1 MSRLNI
7 KTLFENL
14 RFKYKLSI
22 LNENTLEEVWFIRL
36 SRLRVYLLSF
46 LLLVVLFFVNTFL
59 LLKTPLK
66 KYTPGYTNSDLRT
79 ELIQQSIKSDS
90 LIKEFEVRQ
99 EYINAIKSLMIGDI
113 KIDKIL
119 PIDSLALKERE
130 KNFIEKSKKEKEF
143 CENFENEEKYNLSVL
158 ESSKSQNILVF
169 CPPTRGL
176 LIQKFMLNKRHYG
189 VDIST
194 SPNESV
200 VAVIDGN
207 VIFSGYTIDEG
218 YVIALQH
225 DENFVSFYKHN
236 SVLLKKAGDF
246 VKSGESIAIV
256 GNTGEGT
263 TVNHLH
269 FELWKDGKP
278 QNPQDYIIF

>member
-1 MSRLNI
+1 LSSNSRFVDT
-7 KTLFENL
+7 K
-14 RFKYKLSI
+14 
-22 LNENTLEEVWFIRL
+22 
-36 SRLRVYLLSF
+36 VYF
-46 LLLVVLFFVNTFL
+46 
-59 LLKTPLK
+59 
-66 KYTPGYTNSDLRT
+66 
-79 ELIQQSIKSDS
+79 
-90 LIKEFEVRQ
+90 
-99 EYINAIKSLMIGDI
+99 
-113 KIDKIL
+113 
-119 PIDSLALKERE
+119 
-130 KNFIEKSKKEKEF
+130 
-143 CENFENEEKYNLSVL
+143 
-158 ESSKSQNILVF
+158 
-169 CPPTRGL
+169 
-176 LIQKFMLNKRHYG
+176 NKRHYG

>member
-143 CENFENEEKYNLSVL
+143 CENFE
-158 ESSKSQNILVF
+158 
-169 CPPTRGL
+169 T
-176 LIQKFMLNKRHYG
+176 KR
-189 VDIST
+189 
-194 SPNESV
+194 N
-200 VAVIDGN
+200 
-207 VIFSGYTIDEG
+207 TI
-218 YVIALQH
+218 YL
-225 DENFVSFYKHN
+225 F
-236 SVLLKKAGDF
+236 
-246 VKSGESIAIV
+246 
-256 GNTGEGT
+256 
-263 TVNHLH
+263 
-269 FELWKDGKP
+269 
-278 QNPQDYIIF
+278 

>member
-189 VDIST
+189 VEIST